1 MVNAQGEQE
10 DREERLRRMMQ
21 TYGDALVSLCTG
33 VLGDADLAQDV
44 VQETFIRAYRS
55 LDRLR
60 NAHAGSERAWLTR
73 IAVNRCA
80 SERRSRWFRS
90 IVTRETMD
98 ELPDASQTDG
108 ETDGMLFEAV
118 RRLPGRECTAIL
130 LRYEQDMPVEEIAQ
144 SLGVSPSAVYRR
156 LEAGRR
162 RLKRMLE
169 GGEIDG

>member
-60 NAHAGSERAWLTR
+60 N
-73 IAVNRCA
+73 
-80 SERRSRWFRS
+80 
-90 IVTRETMD
+90 
-98 ELPDASQTDG
+98 
-108 ETDGMLFEAV
+108 
-118 RRLPGRECTAIL
+118 EC
-130 LRYEQDMPVEEIAQ
+130 R
-144 SLGVSPSAVYRR
+144 SLGCVLYHDDAQLSLCAQR
-156 LEAGRR
+156 E
-162 RLKRMLE
+162 
-169 GGEIDG
+169 